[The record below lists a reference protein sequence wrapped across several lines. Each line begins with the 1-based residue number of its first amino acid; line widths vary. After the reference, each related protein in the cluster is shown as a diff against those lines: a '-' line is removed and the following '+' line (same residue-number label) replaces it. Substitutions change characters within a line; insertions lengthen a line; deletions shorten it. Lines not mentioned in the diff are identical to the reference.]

1 MPMKV
6 LVAYD
11 SRKGTTRAVAEWIG
25 RVATGR
31 TPHVEVRPVGGV
43 RPQEAAEADVLF
55 LGCWVRGL
63 IVVGVGPSDGA
74 LSWARALP
82 SLDGKLAAV
91 FCTYDVNPRQTLPIL
106 AAEVRAKGAEVL
118 AGHASRRRNRFAG
131 VDDFAMS
138 VMSQAKSRSSP
149 PRDGRP
155 ALR

>member
-25 RVATGR
+25 RVATGW
-31 TPHVEVRPVGGV
+31 TPQVEVRPVVGL
-43 RPQEAAEADVLF
+43 RPEKAAEADVLF

-63 IVVGVGPSDGA
+63 VVVGVGPSEGA
-74 LSWARALP
+74 SEWARSLP
-82 SLDGKLAAV
+82 PLDGTLAAV
-91 FCTYDVNPRQTLPIL
+91 FCTYDVNPRQTLPTL
-106 AAEVRAKGAEVL
+106 AEELRGKGAEVV

-131 VDDFAMS
+131 VDDFIVA
-138 VMSQAKSRSSP
+138 VMTEARSRFSSP
-149 PRDGRP
+149 AASRP